1 MSASFQPERDSMHAV
16 IVKVTI
22 NDADAAER
30 DLQEQ
35 LLPRVSQIPG
45 FVAGYWT
52 VKDDSGLTMLVFE
65 SEAAAN
71 GMRELVSSTVPDA
84 MTLKDSE
91 VREVV
96 AHA

>member
-1 MSASFQPERDSMHAV
+1 MHAV
-16 IVKVTI
+16 IVNVTI

-30 DLQEQ
+30 DLKEQ

-52 VKDDSGLTMLVFE
+52 VKDDSGLTMIVFE

-84 MTLKDSE
+84 MTLQDAE
-91 VREVV
+91 VRQVV
-96 AHA
+96 AHV

>member
-1 MSASFQPERDSMHAV
+1 MHAV
-16 IVKVTI
+16 IVNVTI

-52 VKDDSGLTMLVFE
+52 VKDDSGLTMIVFE

-84 MTLKDSE
+84 MTLQDAE
-91 VREVV
+91 VRQVV

>member
-1 MSASFQPERDSMHAV
+1 MHAV
-16 IVKVTI
+16 IVNVTI
-22 NDADAAER
+22 NDPDAAER
-30 DLQEQ
+30 DLHEQ

-52 VKDDSGLTMLVFE
+52 VKNDSGLTMMVFE

-84 MTLKDSE
+84 MTLQDAE
-91 VREVV
+91 VRQVV